1 MELNEHGKQ
10 TGRLALEAKKEM
22 VDMQRLVDFIENDI
36 AKNSR
41 VREFKEQQRLA
52 KEAATEAK
60 AALME
65 QQKSLKEAAAAER
78 KFIQEEKERETMAL
92 KTMMEKAKVSSESAA
107 MPKFEKLSAK
117 AMDRQLEKNIA
128 KEIGN
133 FEKEAKMREKQ

>member
-1 MELNEHGKQ
+1 MDFSDEIESSKKKVEDMEGLVQEACEGEATAITKVKELNEQGKE

-78 KFIQEEKERETMAL
+78 KFIQEEKERETLAL
-92 KTMMEKAKVSSESAA
+92 KTMMEKAK
-107 MPKFEKLSAK
+107 
-117 AMDRQLEKNIA
+117 
-128 KEIGN
+128 
-133 FEKEAKMREKQ
+133 

>member
-1 MELNEHGKQ
+1 MGEACEGESTAITKVKELNMQGKE

-22 VDMQRLVDFIENDI
+22 MDIQRLVDFIENDI

-65 QQKSLKEAAAAER
+65 QQKSLKEAALAER
-78 KFIQEEKERETMAL
+78 KFIQEEKERE
-92 KTMMEKAKVSSESAA
+92 
-107 MPKFEKLSAK
+107 
-117 AMDRQLEKNIA
+117 
-128 KEIGN
+128 
-133 FEKEAKMREKQ
+133 